1 VQFEQLAALAALLRF
16 LRLGKLPFGKSDAAL
31 LGDDFNGFGEADIVD
46 LLHEGK
52 NVARLVAAKAM
63 VELAHRMHREG
74 RGLFAVKGAKTGVV
88 LGSGFL
94 QRDVPAD
101 DLNDVR
107 LLLYELGEV

>member
-1 VQFEQLAALAALLRF
+1 
-16 LRLGKLPFGKSDAAL
+16 
-31 LGDDFNGFGEADIVD
+31 
-46 LLHEGK
+46 LHEGK
-52 NVARLVAAKAM
+52 NVARLVATKAM

-74 RGLFAVKGAKTGVV
+74 RRLFPVKGAKAGEI

-94 QRDVPAD
+94 QRDVSAD